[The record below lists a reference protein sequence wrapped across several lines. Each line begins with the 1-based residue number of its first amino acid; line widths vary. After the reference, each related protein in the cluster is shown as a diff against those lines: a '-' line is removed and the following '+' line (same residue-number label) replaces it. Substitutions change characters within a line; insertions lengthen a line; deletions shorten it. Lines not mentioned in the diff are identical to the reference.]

1 MEFAFQAIL
10 AAVIVV
16 ALKGVLLQIPDFWK
30 YWKKSKLDGFLW
42 MVTFIGVILTTVDMG
57 LIICLAMTVFVMTY
71 RNYQINIMEVEQGAF
86 EDNEIDD
93 DKDSD
98 EEEEK
103 QQNDV
108 EKAEENI
115 LVLKI
120 IGVLSFAN
128 YEKVLKQLN
137 KRLKLQRQKTN
148 TMDGQAPVCNFLDKL
163 YI

>member
-1 MEFAFQAIL
+1 
-10 AAVIVV
+10 
-16 ALKGVLLQIPDFWK
+16 
-30 YWKKSKLDGFLW
+30 
-42 MVTFIGVILTTVDMG
+42 
-57 LIICLAMTVFVMTY
+57 MTVFVMTY

-86 EDNEIDD
+86 EDHEVDD
-93 DKDSD
+93 DQDSD
-98 EEEEK
+98 EEDDEQK
-103 QQNDV
+103 QNDV

-148 TMDGQAPVCNFLDKL
+148 TSDGQAPVGCIFEHDFLTR
-163 YI
+163 

>member
-1 MEFAFQAIL
+1 M
-10 AAVIVV
+10 

-30 YWKKSKLDGFLW
+30 YWKKSKLDGLLW
-42 MVTFIGVILTTVDMG
+42 MITFIGVILTTVDMG

-86 EDNEIDD
+86 EDDEIDD
-93 DKDSD
+93 DKDTDD
-98 EEEEK
+98 ENEEQK
-103 QQNDV
+103 QNDI

-137 KRLKLQRQKTN
+137 KRLKLQRQKTSSL
-148 TMDGQAPVCNFLDKL
+148 DGQAPVYS
-163 YI
+163 YIIINIIFFVKMC

>member
-1 MEFAFQAIL
+1 
-10 AAVIVV
+10 
-16 ALKGVLLQIPDFWK
+16 
-30 YWKKSKLDGFLW
+30 
-42 MVTFIGVILTTVDMG
+42 MG

-163 YI
+163 YIWYS